1 MTDIGPILQ
10 ILWICAQ
17 ISGIDNDL
25 QYNIRAGIDFTIL
38 KSIFLKPEVVF
49 TWTRE
54 NISTVHSNFF
64 VLIKLDTKYSGERRQ
79 LKAAIFIRRFTPNK
93 HIFVNIS
100 QEVESS
106 VIDQIT
112 SVN

>member
-10 ILWICAQ
+10 ILWICAK

-54 NISTVHSNFF
+54 NISTVHLNFF
-64 VLIKLDTKYSGERRQ
+64 VVIKLDTKYSGERRQ

-106 VIDQIT
+106 VIDQIS